1 MKPGVKSMLNALM
14 KVTTVEDENLLENLQ
29 NNLDEV
35 GREEVTQRQVLDI
48 YLKGL

>member
-1 MKPGVKSMLNALM
+1 MKPGVKSMLHSLL
-14 KVTTVEDENLLENLQ
+14 KVTTIEDAVMMENLQ

-35 GREEVTQRQVLDI
+35 GREEATQRQVLDI

>member
-1 MKPGVKSMLNALM
+1 MKPGVESMLHSLS
-14 KVTTVEDENLLENLQ
+14 KVTAIKDADMMENLQ

>member
-1 MKPGVKSMLNALM
+1 MKPGVKSMLYSLL
-14 KVTTVEDENLLENLQ
+14 KVTTVEDENLLEMLQ

-35 GREEVTQRQVLDI
+35 GREEVTQRKVLDI